1 MSKKPRTGYNPLE
14 NFLPQIKDSR
24 EENPEVDESAEKEK
38 PEKEKPTKPKAKT
51 NAKTISQTKLQPVT
65 HSQTYSQTSAAGIK
79 EKAVQGAAPY
89 RLEDNRKRQT
99 YWLDPDEIKMISEI
113 SKKAG
118 VGKYLVVSAAVRML
132 YEYVF
137 ETEKQEN

>member
-24 EENPEVDESAEKEK
+24 EEKPEADQAADK
-38 PEKEKPTKPKAKT
+38 PEKPARAKTKAK
-51 NAKTISQTKLQPVT
+51 AQPKTFTQTDA
-65 HSQTYSQTSAAGIK
+65 QTLSQTSASSIK
-79 EKAVQGAAPY
+79 EKAVQGAIKPR
-89 RLEDNRKRQT
+89 RLEDDRKRQT
-99 YWLDPDEIKMISEI
+99 YWMAPEEIKMINEI

-118 VGKYLVVSAAVRML
+118 VGKYQVVSAAVRML

-137 ETEKQEN
+137 EQEG

>member
-14 NFLPQIKDSR
+14 SFLPQIKDSR
-24 EENPEVDESAEKEK
+24 EENPEVDVTAEKEK
-38 PEKEKPTKPKAKT
+38 PEKEKPTKPKTKT
-51 NAKTISQTKLQPVT
+51 NANTKTKSQTIT
-65 HSQTYSQTSAAGIK
+65 HLQTYSQTSAAGIK

>member
-38 PEKEKPTKPKAKT
+38 PEKEKPTKPKTKT
-51 NAKTISQTKLQPVT
+51 NAKTL
-65 HSQTYSQTSAAGIK
+65 SQTYSQTSAAGIK